1 MRGIDDDRILVMAQG
16 RVVDEARRLGH
27 PSSRVNLVA
36 TTTEPQTRRA
46 GP

>member
-1 MRGIDDDRILVMAQG
+1 MRDIADDRILVMAQG
-16 RVVDEARRLGH
+16 GGVDEAHRLGH

-36 TTTEPQTRRA
+36 TTTEPQTRKA